1 MHHGMDGDRTLQ
13 TVEESYSQPLFSFPF
28 SLPGRGFRGT
38 VFTKEGAHEERMARV
53 LEGRQG
59 ACGSG
64 GQGKG
69 RTECG
74 PPAEQ
79 RWRPALNQTLWRS
92 KRSAASG
99 ASRISPSARG

>member
-13 TVEESYSQPLFSFPF
+13 TVEDSYSQPLFSFPF
-28 SLPGRGFRGT
+28 SLPGRGFHGT

-53 LEGRQG
+53 LEGRPG

-69 RTECG
+69 
-74 PPAEQ
+74 
-79 RWRPALNQTLWRS
+79 QTDRMWSTCRAKMETCSESNPLEI
-92 KRSAASG
+92 KE
-99 ASRISPSARG
+99 ISSVRCKQNFAQC